1 MGTCGFC
8 AVSGR
13 RSSGRGQPQRT
24 LLSVRLSDKDAKKNV
39 VRVRLSRR
47 IDPDGLGY
55 HDSQAR
61 NVKVMVGPS
70 EGYDA
75 GDGVCTEIAELRE
88 QTGLTGD
95 TMVDYECDRGH
106 YAGKYVKFT
115 SDQLYLTICEA
126 QVFVE
131 SPSR

>member
-1 MGTCGFC
+1 MGTGHPFSETHEALTDGKDINGIITGSCTSWVGTCGFC
-8 AVSGR
+8 AVSAR

-24 LLSVRLSDKDAKKNV
+24 LLSVRLSDEDAKKNV

-47 IDPDGLGY
+47 IDQDGLGY

-75 GDGVCTEIAELRE
+75 GGAVCTEIAELRE
-88 QTGLTGD
+88 QTGQ
-95 TMVDYECDRGH
+95 
-106 YAGKYVKFT
+106 F
-115 SDQLYLTICEA
+115 
-126 QVFVE
+126 
-131 SPSR
+131 

>member
-1 MGTCGFC
+1 MS
-8 AVSGR
+8 AR
-13 RSSGRGQPQRT
+13 RSSGLGQPQRT
-24 LLSVRLSDKDAKKNV
+24 LLSVKLSEEDAKKNV

-47 IDPDGLGY
+47 IDPPEMSGY
-55 HDSQAR
+55 HDYQAR

-75 GDGVCTEIAELRE
+75 GDGVCTEIGELRE
-88 QTGLTGD
+88 QTGLAGD

-131 SPSR
+131 SPSP